1 MNRLTDQSRRRLRS
15 GVPVAA
21 LALIAYIPLLL
32 TSPGEVGGDT
42 KSYLTIDPSRWL
54 SRVAFV
60 WQDAIGAGGVTHQ
73 NIGYLWPMGPW
84 FWVFDKL
91 GVPMWVAQRLWLGTI
106 LFAAG
111 AGVLWLMRRF
121 VDSRIAVAAAFFYML
136 SPYLLHYSERMSVLL
151 LPWAGLPWMVGLT
164 AKARREGTWK
174 APALF
179 ALLTATIGGINA
191 TSIIL
196 VGLGPILWL
205 LYTTFLPHSAG
216 TAAEALKLRVRRAFG
231 VAVRIGVLCALTNA
245 WWIGGL
251 RTQGTYGLPVL
262 NFTETYKT
270 VAQASAAQEM
280 LRGFGHWY
288 FYGADRI
295 GAWVRPSV
303 TYTGNLWVLTLSF
316 VVPILALAGLG
327 LVRFRHR
334 TFFLSTT
341 VVGLL
346 AAVGA
351 HPWDA
356 PSVLGG
362 IFKAFTRTESGLAL
376 RSTPRALPL
385 MELGLAAGF
394 GAGTAALGAIVSG
407 WWAERAAR
415 RAEGTTG
422 AVASDPSLGARSRRS
437 AVPRWIAPGIVAL
450 ACLLVLANLSPLWTG
465 HTTADSLARKEDL
478 PDYWLQAAAAI
489 DAGNHDT
496 RVLEVPGSDF
506 AAYRWGDIVDPLTP
520 GLVDRPY
527 LARELIPNGEPAS
540 AALLLALDRRYQE
553 GIAEPQALVPIAKLF
568 AVGDVV
574 LRNDLQYER
583 FNTPRPYLMWNSL
596 TSAPGLAAPQG
607 FGPDGRND
615 AQPPQP
621 LLDTIALAE
630 PADQPAT
637 PPVSLFRVDGALPI
651 SRTVPFAS
659 PMVVAGDAEGLV
671 DLAGLG
677 LLDPQQA
684 ILYSASVTDDPA
696 KLQAQLDAGATLVV
710 TDTNAKRG
718 LRWGSIRE
726 NEGYVERTDE
736 SALRWDP
743 SDNTLPVFPGQT
755 TDDQTVAVQG
765 GATVDATAYG
775 NPVSFTPENR
785 PFMAFDGDP
794 TTAWTVGA
802 FDRVIGERIV
812 LTLDAPTT
820 IDHLTL
826 LQAPTSRHITRAR
839 VRVGDRTMDV
849 DLGDESRTAPGQV
862 VSFPATEADK
872 VSIEVLATDPGIL
885 SSYESQSGVG
895 FAEITVPGV
904 QVTETLR
911 MPTDLLGAVG
921 TDDLGH
927 PLYLMVTRNRADPQ
941 ANGRQDPEQAMHRE
955 VDLPSARSFTTIGD
969 VRLAPAITAEQLAS
983 LVGGTDGALVSA
995 SSALPGAL
1003 NDRGRGAFDGDPAT
1017 WWTPAIGDTTGAWV
1031 QIDAPTATGA
1041 GALTV
1046 TFAADGRHSVP
1057 SQLSVQA
1064 DGATVATVEVPDA
1077 PDGGFGTT
1085 RSVTI
1090 PIPAGTTARS
1100 WRLTVDDVHPRMTN
1114 PWLGGDDYALPV
1126 AIADI
1131 GGLPVAPAA
1140 VHDTVD
1146 TGCRTDLAKV
1156 DGTPVPV
1163 RVTGTV
1169 ADALARR
1176 PLSLVGC
1183 GDLALP
1189 AGTITLDTTDG
1200 RTTGLDVDRLLLA
1213 SEAGG
1218 GAVPAAASGSMDQVV
1233 AALQPQLPSA
1243 QPTVTVTHT
1252 QPDRVELEVSGL
1264 DAKSWLVLGQSFS
1277 EGWSASSPELG
1288 DLGAPTLIQGYANG
1302 WALDPA
1308 TGTVHITLEWGP
1320 QKVVWAGIG
1329 VSLLGVPLCLLVLLV
1344 PWFRRRRRRRRG
1356 RRHGSGAPGTPGSP
1370 GGPDGGGDD
1379 PGTLAAAPSD
1389 LGTTSPAEPASPA
1402 IGERWPDS
1410 ARAPATGW
1418 GAPLALGGA
1427 VTVFAGVNLPRD
1439 HILVTIVMAV
1449 VLGAATAAV
1458 VRLGRGLAGIGT
1470 LAPAALALAGA
1481 FTVAKQWHG
1490 DYKSFA
1496 WPRIFDSV
1504 DILGVLAVLAL
1515 AAVAVISAWRD
1526 ERVARAT
1533 AAGSTDEPPSATM

>member
-1 MNRLTDQSRRRLRS
+1 MTRPTDQSRRRLRS
-15 GVPVAA
+15 GLPVAA
-21 LALIAYIPLLL
+21 LALVAYIPLLL

-42 KSYLTIDPSRWL
+42 KAYLTIDPSRWL

-60 WQDAIGAGGVTHQ
+60 WQDSIGAGGVTHQ

-91 GVPMWVAQRLWLGTI
+91 GVPMWVAQRLWLGTV

-121 VDSRIAVAAAFFYML
+121 IDPRIAVAAAFFYML

-151 LPWAGLPWMVGLT
+151 LPWAGLPWMIGLT
-164 AKARREGTWK
+164 ARAREQRSWR

-216 TAAEALKLRVRRAFG
+216 TASEALRERVRRAVG
-231 VAVRIGVLCALTNA
+231 VALRIGVLCALTNA

-262 NFTETYKT
+262 GYTETYKT
-270 VAQASAAQEM
+270 VAGSSAAQEM

-288 FYGADRI
+288 FYGSDRI

-327 LVRFRHR
+327 LVRYRHR
-334 TFFLSTT
+334 TFFLATT

-346 AAVGA
+346 IAVGA
-351 HPWDA
+351 HPWDT

-394 GAGTAALGAIVSG
+394 GAGATAVGALATG
-407 WWAERAAR
+407 WWAARVAR
-415 RAEGTTG
+415 RAEREPTPSAAASPGGARGRSG
-422 AVASDPSLGARSRRS
+422 AV
-437 AVPRWIAPGIVAL
+437 RWIAPGVVVL

-465 HTTADSLARKEDL
+465 GTAADSLTRDEQL
-478 PDYWLQAAAAI
+478 PDYWLQAAAAMN
-489 DAGNHDT
+489 AGSHDT

-520 GLVDRPY
+520 GLIDRPY

-553 GIAEPQALVPIAKLF
+553 GTAEPQALVPIAKLF

-596 TSAPGLAAPQG
+596 TSTPGLSAPQG
-607 FGPDGRND
+607 FGVYGRND
-615 AQPPQP
+615 AQAPQP

-630 PADQPAT
+630 PADQPLT
-637 PPVSLFRVDGALPI
+637 PPVSIFHVDGALPI

-677 LLDPQQA
+677 LLDPSQA
-684 ILYSASVTDDPA
+684 ILYSSSLTDPA
-696 KLQAQLDAGATLVV
+696 KLQSQLDAGATLVV

-726 NEGYVERTDE
+726 NEGYVERADE
-736 SALRWDP
+736 SLLRWDP
-743 SDNTLPVFPGQT
+743 SDNGLPVFPDQST
-755 TDDQTVAVQG
+755 ANQTVAVQQG
-765 GATVDATAYG
+765 GTVDATAYG
-775 NPVSFTPENR
+775 NPVSYTPENR

-794 TTAWTVGA
+794 TTAWSVGA
-802 FDRVIGERIV
+802 FDDVIGERIV
-812 LTLDAPTT
+812 LTPDTPTT
-820 IDHLTL
+820 IDHVTL
-826 LQAPTSRHITRAR
+826 LQASGNRHITKAR
-839 VRVGDRTMDV
+839 LKVGDRTLDV
-849 DLGDESRTAPGQV
+849 DLGPESLTAPGQTIT
-862 VSFPATEADK
+862 FPATQDDQ
-872 VSIEVLATDPGIL
+872 VSVEVLATDPGGL
-885 SSYESQSGVG
+885 ASYESYSGVG

-904 QVTETLR
+904 HLTESLR
-911 MPTDLLGAVG
+911 LPTDLLSAVG

-927 PLYLMVTRNRADPQ
+927 PLYVMVTRNRADAQ
-941 ANGRQDPEQAMHRE
+941 ANGRQDPEPALHRQ
-955 VDLPSARSFTTIGD
+955 VDLPSARSFSLIGD
-969 VRLAPAITAEQLAS
+969 VRLSPSITDAQLAA
-983 LVGGTDGALVSA
+983 LVGGTDGAVASA
-995 SSALPGAL
+995 SSALPGAID
-1003 NDRGRGAFDGDPAT
+1003 DRGRAAFDGDPAT
-1017 WWTPAIGDTTGAWV
+1017 WWTPRIGDTAGAWV
-1031 QIDAPTATGA
+1031 QLDAPSATSPGE
-1041 GALTV
+1041 LTV

-1057 SQLSVQA
+1057 SSLSVQA
-1064 DGATVATVEVPDA
+1064 DGATVATVDVPDA
-1077 PDGGFGTT
+1077 PDGAFGTT

-1090 PIPAGTTARS
+1090 PIPAGTSARS
-1100 WRLTVDDVHPRMTN
+1100 WRLTVDDVHARMTN
-1114 PWLGGDDYALPV
+1114 PWLGGADYALPV
-1126 AIADI
+1126 AIAGVEGI
-1131 GGLPVAPAA
+1131 GVAPAA
-1140 VHDTVD
+1140 LRDTVD
-1146 TGCRTDLAKV
+1146 TGCRSDLVAI
-1156 DGTPVPV
+1156 DGRPASA
-1163 RVTGTV
+1163 RVTGTT

-1183 GDLALP
+1183 DGLALP
-1189 AGTITLDTTDG
+1189 AGTVTIDSTDG
-1200 RTTGLDVDRLLLA
+1200 RTTGLDVDRVLLA

-1218 GAVPAAASGSMDQVV
+1218 GTVPAAATGSMDAVV
-1233 AALQPQLPSA
+1233 AALQPQLPTS
-1243 QPTVTVTHT
+1243 QPTVTVTST
-1252 QPDRVELEVSGL
+1252 RPDKVELEVSDL
-1264 DAKSWLVLGQSFS
+1264 TDKSWLVLGQSFS
-1277 EGWSASSPELG
+1277 TGWTASSPELG

-1302 WALDPA
+1302 WVLDPA
-1308 TGTVHITLEWGP
+1308 TGTVHITLEWAP

-1329 VSLLGVPLCLLVLLV
+1329 VSLLGVPLCLLILLV
-1344 PWFRRRRRRRRG
+1344 PWVRRRRRSRG
-1356 RRHGSGAPGTPGSP
+1356 ESS
-1370 GGPDGGGDD
+1370 GDD
-1379 PGTLAAAPSD
+1379 SNGTHPTDDPTAPLTDDAAALTATTAPSD
-1389 LGTTSPAEPASPA
+1389 EVVSPAVAEP
-1402 IGERWPDS
+1402 WPTA
-1410 ARAPATGW
+1410 ARAPASGW
-1418 GAPLALGGA
+1418 GTPLALGA
-1427 VTVFAGVNLPRD
+1427 VVLVFAALNLPREN
-1439 HILVTIVMAV
+1439 IVLSVALAV
-1449 VLGAATAAV
+1449 VLGVATALV
-1458 VRLGRGLAGIGT
+1458 VRLGRGLALIGA

-1481 FTVAKQWHG
+1481 FTVAKEWRG
-1490 DYKSFA
+1490 AYRNFE
-1496 WPRIFDSV
+1496 WPQIFDPAHIV
-1504 DILGVLAVLAL
+1504 GVFAVLAL
-1515 AAVAVISAWRD
+1515 AAVAVVSAWRD
-1526 ERVARAT
+1526 EREARDDPMPA
-1533 AAGSTDEPPSATM
+1533 EPPSAAN